1 MSGNFQCA
9 FHSRSWPC
17 PGIKSQSYPVLSGN
31 QFAVISSHI
40 QSCPG
45 FKFRMS
51 IAKHVF
57 VREIT
62 CTYVR
67 KFPMCLSLAI
77 MALSGNQVAVISSH
91 IQSCPGFKFHM
102 SIAKHVFVREITCTH
117 VRKFPMCLSLAIMAL
132 SGNQVAVI
140 SSLVR
145 KSIRSHIQSHPVLS
159 GFQISY
165 VHRQTRFC
173 SGNNLHPCPEI
184 SNVPFT
190 RDHGPVRE

>member
-1 MSGNFQCA
+1 MGSERHRQSRHPLSEVRCRAYSPEMSR
-9 FHSRSWPC
+9 HT
-17 PGIKSQSYPVLSGN
+17 
-31 QFAVISSHI
+31 
-40 QSCPG
+40 QSCL
-45 FKFRMS
+45 
-51 IAKHVF
+51 
-57 VREIT
+57 VRESS
-62 CTYVR
+62 R
-67 KFPMCLSLAI
+67 
-77 MALSGNQVAVISSH
+77 SH

-145 KSIRSHIQSHPVLS
+145 ESIRSHIQSHPVLS

-190 RDHGPVRE
+190 RDHGPVRESSRSHIQSCPGINSQSYPVTSSLVRVSNFICPSPNTFLSGK